1 MVVVDLA
8 QIGLR
13 VRPAIQETPL
23 SCPPRAQRP
32 SEPPVTTA
40 LQSLI
45 DLLDLEEIE
54 LNLFRG
60 RSPQER
66 SQRVFGGQVVGQ
78 ALVAANRTVDGR
90 NVHSLK
96 GDFLRPGDPKIP
108 ILYEVDRIRDG
119 RSFTTRRVV
128 AIQHGRAIFS
138 MSVSYQVEESGM
150 EHQTP
155 MPDMPAPYDT
165 PDPDQFDA
173 KVREKIPLEY
183 RLWME
188 GPRPI
193 ESRPV
198 HPIDPIDPEKRPP
211 HLAVWLRAAG
221 EMPDDPRLHE
231 CVLAYA
237 SDMNLLDTSLLP
249 HGLSWMNPKFQSAS
263 LDHSIWFH
271 RPFRADEWMLF
282 VQDSPSASGARG
294 FNRGLVYSE
303 NGSLIASIVQEGL
316 IRLRE

>member
-1 MVVVDLA
+1 M
-8 QIGLR
+8 
-13 VRPAIQETPL
+13 
-23 SCPPRAQRP
+23 
-32 SEPPVTTA
+32 TTA

-45 DLLDLEEIE
+45 DLLNLEEIE

-78 ALVAANRTVDGR
+78 ALVAANRTVEGR

-138 MSVSYQVEESGM
+138 MSVSFQIEETGL
-150 EHQTP
+150 EHQTT
-155 MPDMPAPYDT
+155 MPDVPSPGET
-165 PDPDQFDA
+165 PDPTLYD
-173 KVREKIPLEY
+173 EKIRARIPAAQRQWLDA
-183 RLWME
+183 
-188 GPRPI
+188 PRPI

-211 HLAVWLRAAG
+211 QLAVWLRAAG
-221 EMPDDPRLHE
+221 RMPDDDRLHQ

-237 SDMNLLDTSLLP
+237 SDMHLLDTSLLP
-249 HGLSWMNPKFQSAS
+249 HGISWMNPKFQSAS

-271 RPFRADEWMLF
+271 HRFRADEWLLF
-282 VQDSPSASGARG
+282 VQDSPSAAAGRG
-294 FNRGLVYSE
+294 FNRGVVYTEDGRLV
-303 NGSLIASIVQEGL
+303 ASVAQEGL
-316 IRLRE
+316 IRLHR

>member
-1 MVVVDLA
+1 M
-8 QIGLR
+8 
-13 VRPAIQETPL
+13 P
-23 SCPPRAQRP
+23 
-32 SEPPVTTA
+32 TA

-45 DLLDLEEIE
+45 ELLDLEEIE

-78 ALVAANRTVDGR
+78 ALVAANRTVEGR
-90 NVHSLK
+90 QVHSLK

-138 MSVSYQVEESGM
+138 MSVSFQIEESGF
-150 EHQTP
+150 EHHTP
-155 MPDMPAPYDT
+155 MPEVPGPHET
-165 PDPDQFDA
+165 PDPDLYD
-173 KVREKIPLEY
+173 EKIRQHLPPEQRQWLDA
-183 RLWME
+183 
-188 GPRPI
+188 PRPI
-193 ESRPV
+193 ESRLVNPV
-198 HPIDPIDPEKRPP
+198 DPIEPDKRPP

-221 EMPDDPRLHE
+221 RMPDDDRLHQ

-237 SDMNLLDTSLLP
+237 SDMNLLDTCLLP
-249 HGLSWMNPKFQSAS
+249 HGVSWMNPKFQSAS

-271 RPFRADEWMLF
+271 HRFRVDEWLLF
-282 VQDSPSASGARG
+282 VQDSPAASGGRG
-294 FNRGLVYSE
+294 FNRGLVYTE
-303 NGSLIASIVQEGL
+303 DGQLVASVVQEGL
-316 IRLRE
+316 IRLHT

>member
-1 MVVVDLA
+1 MTTDLH
-8 QIGLR
+8 
-13 VRPAIQETPL
+13 
-23 SCPPRAQRP
+23 
-32 SEPPVTTA
+32 
-40 LQSLI
+40 SLL

-78 ALVAANRTVDGR
+78 ALVAANRTVEDR
-90 NVHSLK
+90 HVHSLK

-138 MSVSYQVEESGM
+138 MSVSFQVEESGL
-150 EHQTP
+150 EHHAP
-155 MPDMPAPYDT
+155 MPDVPSPEET
-165 PDPDQFDA
+165 PDPDQFDE
-173 KVREKIPLEY
+173 KVRKHIPEEHRQWLNA
-183 RLWME
+183 
-188 GPRPI
+188 PRPI

-198 HPIDPIDPEKRPP
+198 NPIDPIEPDKRPP
-211 HLAVWLRAAG
+211 QLAVWMRASG
-221 EMPDDPRLHE
+221 KMPDDDRLHQ

-237 SDMNLLDTSLLP
+237 SDMHLLDTCLLP
-249 HGLSWMNPKFQSAS
+249 HAVSWMNPKFQSAS

-271 RPFRADEWMLF
+271 HRFRADVWLLF
-282 VQDSPSASGARG
+282 VQDAPSASGGRG
-294 FNRGLVYSE
+294 FNRGLIYTEDGRLV
-303 NGSLIASIVQEGL
+303 ASVVQEGL
-316 IRLRE
+316 IRLHH

>member
-1 MVVVDLA
+1 L
-8 QIGLR
+8 
-13 VRPAIQETPL
+13 
-23 SCPPRAQRP
+23 
-32 SEPPVTTA
+32 TTA

-45 DLLDLEEIE
+45 DLLDLEQIE

-78 ALVAANRTVDGR
+78 ALVAANRTVDDR
-90 NVHSLK
+90 RAHSLK

-138 MSVSYQVEESGM
+138 MSVSFQVEESGL
-150 EHQTP
+150 EHHTP
-155 MPDMPAPYDT
+155 MHDVPSPNDT
-165 PDPDQFDA
+165 PDPDQYDQKIREQIPAEHRQWLDA
-173 KVREKIPLEY
+173 PQ
-183 RLWME
+183 
-188 GPRPI
+188 PI

-198 HPIDPIDPEKRPP
+198 NPIDPIEPDKRPA

-221 EMPDDPRLHE
+221 ELPDDDRLHQ

-237 SDMNLLDTSLLP
+237 SDMHLLDTCLLP
-249 HGLSWMNPKFQSAS
+249 
-263 LDHSIWFH
+263 SIGH
-271 RPFRADEWMLF
+271 
-282 VQDSPSASGARG
+282 
-294 FNRGLVYSE
+294 
-303 NGSLIASIVQEGL
+303 
-316 IRLRE
+316 

>member
-1 MVVVDLA
+1 MTA
-8 QIGLR
+8 
-13 VRPAIQETPL
+13 
-23 SCPPRAQRP
+23 
-32 SEPPVTTA
+32 A
-40 LQSLI
+40 LQSLL

-78 ALVAANRTVDGR
+78 ALVAAYRTVEDR
-90 NVHSLK
+90 HVHSLK

-138 MSVSYQVEESGM
+138 MSVSFQIEESGL
-150 EHQTP
+150 EHQAS
-155 MPDMPAPYDT
+155 MPDVPGPTET
-165 PDPDQFDA
+165 PDPHMYD
-173 KVREKIPLEY
+173 EKLRAHLPPERRDWLD
-183 RLWME
+183 RV
-188 GPRPI
+188 PPI

-198 HPIDPIDPEKRPP
+198 RPIDPIDPEKRPP
-211 HLAVWLRAAG
+211 ELAVWLRAAG
-221 EMPDDPRLHE
+221 GMPDDDRLHQ

-237 SDMNLLDTSLLP
+237 SDMHLLDTCLLP
-249 HGLSWMNPKFQSAS
+249 HGISWLSPNFQSAS

-271 RPFRADEWMLF
+271 RRFRADEWLLF

-294 FNRGLVYSE
+294 FNRGLVFTE
-303 NGSLIASIVQEGL
+303 DGRLIASVVQEGL
-316 IRLRE
+316 IRLRGSDPSGGAA